1 MSRRDKLNEFQFLIC
16 NVLYFNLHFFELL
29 ESDVFLRN
37 GDGHVVS
44 QIPDILCIYIELLA
58 PVCVDGEMIVV
69 ALVEDETDVARKGSL
84 TLVVEEFYFVEIDVY
99 WNYILT
105 VFIRMNLILLLFRNL
120 YLIFAA

>member
-1 MSRRDKLNEFQFLIC
+1 M
-16 NVLYFNLHFFELL
+16 VA
-29 ESDVFLRN
+29 
-37 GDGHVVS
+37 
-44 QIPDILCIYIELLA
+44 QIPYILCIHIELLA
-58 PVCVDGEMIVV
+58 PVGVDGQVIVV

>member
-1 MSRRDKLNEFQFLIC
+1 MEIIECDVAVLIGECEKHDEYQWQYHENSREYGVWNRPTLSRRDKLNEFQFLIC

-58 PVCVDGEMIVV
+58 PVCVDGANGAE
-69 ALVEDETDVARKGSL
+69 LS
-84 TLVVEEFYFVEIDVY
+84 
-99 WNYILT
+99 
-105 VFIRMNLILLLFRNL
+105 
-120 YLIFAA
+120 